1 MSAHEGEAAMTGA
14 GYPAARPS
22 GFVRVAMGPMTKAL
36 NPAMRRLAGR
46 PHVGMIALLR
56 HTGRRSGRQY
66 TTPVGAHLAGDTVV
80 IPLTFGTESDWSRNV
95 RAAGGCSIRLGG
107 VDYETVQPRVVTA
120 EEARPVV
127 RSAYSGMQRAMFR
140 MLGIKRFLLL
150 HRVPG

>member
-1 MSAHEGEAAMTGA
+1 MSAHEGEAGLTSA
-14 GYPAARPS
+14 GYPATRPS
-22 GFVRVAMGPMTKAL
+22 GVVRVAMGPMTKVL
-36 NPAMRRLAGR
+36 NPVMRKMAGR
-46 PHVGMIALLR
+46 RHVQMIALVR

-80 IPLTFGTESDWSRNV
+80 IPLTFGTQSDWSRNV

-107 VDYETVQPRVVTA
+107 VDYETVQPRVATA

-140 MLGIKRFLLL
+140 MLGIKGFLLL
-150 HRVPG
+150 RLAAN